1 MYNVVLICRV
11 IPAIDSGC
19 GVFFLHL
26 FGWRLAIHLGFG
38 GPCGV
43 YPIHKPATYNVP
55 KAAKHVNSK
64 YNKYICIY
72 TYYIYM
78 YIMYTCGVPNCFFGG
93 GLTLT
98 FYFMGEDVHLS
109 WVNFYGFTLAGFP
122 CKKCGLAREF
132 AIFQAHAGWLMIRI
146 YPGSYLTTP

>member
-1 MYNVVLICRV
+1 MYTCSYSIYNINTNILYYYVYIYLYNVVLICRV

-64 YNKYICIY
+64 YNKYIYIY
-72 TYYIYM
+72 IHIIYM
-78 YIMYTCGVPNCFFGG
+78 YIMYTCRVPNCFFWGG
-93 GLTLT
+93 WRWPSILWVKMYICHGWT
-98 FYFMGEDVHLS
+98 FTASHLPD
-109 WVNFYGFTLAGFP
+109 FLA
-122 CKKCGLAREF
+122 KNVV
-132 AIFQAHAGWLMIRI
+132 
-146 YPGSYLTTP
+146 